1 MYIISEI
8 IRKKRDKQILSKSEI
23 EFFIQGVTDG
33 TIANEQ
39 ISSFTMA
46 IFLNKLTTQ
55 EKTDLTLAMK
65 NSGSVIQWG
74 FDGIF
79 VDKHSTGGVGDLVS
93 FLLAPILAS
102 FSLYV
107 PMIAGRGLGHTGG
120 TLDKL
125 DSITGYNTSLTI
137 EKFQNTVKE
146 IGCSIIGQTAD
157 LAPADKKIY
166 SIRDITATVESVDLI
181 TSSILSKKLAEGINH
196 LVMDVKVGSGA
207 FMNDIDSATILA
219 NSIASTSNMSGVK
232 CSAFITDMN
241 EPLANNIGNSLE
253 IEESILYLQ
262 NKSKNKKLHEITLAL
277 CSEILINTNICKS
290 KQEAEEKINQSI
302 ASGKALEIFAKM
314 IAAQGGSS
322 DFIENYSNY
331 LPKAKIVKDLYLSK
345 EGYISKIDTRKVG
358 LALVMLKGGRQKVDD
373 KLDYSVGFSNF
384 KKLGNIISSKEP
396 LCQIHINNA
405 EDYNKIK
412 DYFEETIEVSQIK
425 NDTAITS
432 IYNIIR

>member
-8 IRKKRDKQILSKSEI
+8 IRKKRDNQILSKSEI
-23 EFFIQGVTDG
+23 DFFIQGVTNSS
-33 TIANEQ
+33 IPNEQ
-39 ISSFTMA
+39 IASFTMA

-55 EKTDLTLAMK
+55 EKTDLTISMK
-65 NSGSVIQWG
+65 NSGSVIKWD

-93 FLLAPILAS
+93 FLIAPILAS

-125 DSITGYNTSLTI
+125 DSIAGYNTSLSL
-137 EKFQNTVKE
+137 EKFQHTVKT
-146 IGCSIIGQTAD
+146 IGCSIIGQTSD

-166 SIRDITATVESVDLI
+166 AIRDVSATVESIDLI
-181 TSSILSKKLAEGINH
+181 TASILSKKLAEGINN

-207 FMNDIDSATILA
+207 FMDNLESATALA
-219 NSIASTSNMSGVK
+219 QSIASTSNNSGVK

-241 EPLANNIGNSLE
+241 EPLADNIGNSLE
-253 IEESILYLQ
+253 IKESISYLQ
-262 NKSKNKKLHEITLAL
+262 NKSKNSKLHAINIAL
-277 CSEILINTNICKS
+277 CSEILVNTNICKS
-290 KQEAEEKINQSI
+290 KEEAETKINQSI
-302 ASGKALEIFAKM
+302 TSGKALEIFAKM
-314 IAAQGGSS
+314 IHAQGANS
-322 DFIENYSNY
+322 DFIDNYNKY
-331 LPKAKIVKDLYLSK
+331 LPQAKIVKDVYLNK

-384 KKLGNIISSKEP
+384 KKLGDFISPKDP
-396 LCQIHINNA
+396 LCQIHINNL
-405 EDYNKIK
+405 EDYNKITS
-412 DYFEETIEVSQIK
+412 YLEEIIETSTNKNSLQKISVYDIIK
-425 NDTAITS
+425 
-432 IYNIIR
+432 